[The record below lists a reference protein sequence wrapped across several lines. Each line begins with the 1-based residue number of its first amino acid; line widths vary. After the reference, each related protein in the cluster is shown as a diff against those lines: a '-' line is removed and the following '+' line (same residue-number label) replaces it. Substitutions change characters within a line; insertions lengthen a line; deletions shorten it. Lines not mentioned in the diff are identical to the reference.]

1 MKTILVSIAALST
14 VLAGAPALAQ
24 TQTVNVRLSDLDLS
38 TNAGRAMLDRRIAA
52 AKEAVCGS
60 YAGVQDAEAHRI
72 DRCRAQVSSSIAPQL
87 AAARAKASVATR

>member
-1 MKTILVSIAALST
+1 
-14 VLAGAPALAQ
+14 
-24 TQTVNVRLSDLDLS
+24 
-38 TNAGRAMLDRRIAA
+38 MLDRRIAA
-52 AKEAVCGS
+52 AKEAVWGS